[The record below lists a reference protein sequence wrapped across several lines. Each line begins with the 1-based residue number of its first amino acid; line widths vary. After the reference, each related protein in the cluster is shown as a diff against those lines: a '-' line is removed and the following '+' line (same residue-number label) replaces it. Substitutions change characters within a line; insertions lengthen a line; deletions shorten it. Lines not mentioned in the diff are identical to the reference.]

1 MNENLNVWLDS
12 MYFML
17 DRIHRNWLQTE
28 AFTTPQSAFIQSIY
42 SH

>member
-1 MNENLNVWLDS
+1 
-12 MYFML
+12 ML
-17 DRIHRNWLQTE
+17 DTIHRNWLQTK